1 MSKSFFRGRMAGE
14 EHCELLRTKIA
25 TLERTLSIQ
34 KKAWA
39 DDELCE
45 ASAAEELY
53 VRGDG

>member
-45 ASAAEELY
+45 AYAAEELY